1 MVGQGWDRS
10 NELKS
15 KTGKSLFF
23 VFGMRD
29 QVRQFDHHHT
39 LFKDYKYQQSAEICN
54 NLIRSFKNTVVERF
68 NVAKIEF
75 CSWEKEFF
83 VKNLRE
89 AVAEDISEN
98 ILNMFTSNIS
108 MVNRC
113 LKYGNCLV
121 KLMQIF
127 YLFISIPNIPII
139 YIFWFFIYN
148 SNLKL

>member
-23 VFGMRD
+23 VFGMTD

-98 ILNMFTSNIS
+98 ILKVYKQYIHGKSL
-108 MVNRC
+108 
-113 LKYGNCLV
+113 LKIW
-121 KLMQIF
+121 KL
-127 YLFISIPNIPII
+127 SC
-139 YIFWFFIYN
+139 
-148 SNLKL
+148 